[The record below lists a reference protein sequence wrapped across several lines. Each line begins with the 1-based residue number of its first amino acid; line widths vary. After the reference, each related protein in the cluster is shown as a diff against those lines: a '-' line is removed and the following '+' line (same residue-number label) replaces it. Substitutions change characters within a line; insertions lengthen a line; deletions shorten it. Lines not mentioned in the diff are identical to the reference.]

1 MWWSL
6 LAGCILSL
14 LWLGMSLVFMISP
27 WLLTW
32 KGFGFWKAFLASNEM
47 TMGYVFFQFIY
58 MTDFRWIFVYCI
70 TLESL
75 EWSLL
80 IMLDD
85 VFDVFLNFIC
95 KYFIE
100 YLCISVHKGVW
111 HYIFFFVQSLCCLGS
126 TVTGIRA
133 WVWGY
138 YFCFYFVG

>member
-1 MWWSL
+1 MITVGWLYIVFIVIRYESCLHDLTLTFNMKGFWVLKGIFSIYWDDHGICFLSVYLHDRFHWWS
-6 LAGCILSL
+6 
-14 LWLGMSLVFMISP
+14 
-27 WLLTW
+27 
-32 KGFGFWKAFLASNEM
+32 
-47 TMGYVFFQFIY
+47 
-58 MTDFRWIFVYCI
+58 FVYCI